1 MQHERFM
8 ARVYRRAGVD
18 AERGMTLLEILI
30 VLALIAL
37 ITSAI
42 GVMVIHRYRDG
53 QIDAAHLQVKKV
65 SNDIQQFMITR
76 DRCPTMDDLVAA
88 RFVPAPPRDPWGSV
102 ISVRCPGQHA
112 PEGVDVLSYGP
123 DKAEGTEDDV
133 RSWQR

>member
-8 ARVYRRAGVD
+8 VRVCRRAVD
-18 AERGMTLLEILI
+18 AQRGMTLLEILI

-53 QIDAAHLQVKKV
+53 QISAAHLQVKKV
-65 SNDIQQFMITR
+65 SQDIQQFMITR
-76 DRCPTMDDLVAA
+76 ERCPTMDDLIAA
-88 RFVPAPPRDPWGSV
+88 RFATAPPRDPWGSP
-102 ISVRCPGQHA
+102 ITVRCPGQHD